1 MERWPKID
9 FGLSPKSGGSKGAVS
24 SAFEGE
30 TAKIKDVSNTKPP
43 IV

>member
-9 FGLSPKSGGSKGAVS
+9 FGLSPKAKGGKGSAAS

-30 TAKIKDVSNTKPP
+30 TAKIKDVNYNIES
-43 IV
+43 